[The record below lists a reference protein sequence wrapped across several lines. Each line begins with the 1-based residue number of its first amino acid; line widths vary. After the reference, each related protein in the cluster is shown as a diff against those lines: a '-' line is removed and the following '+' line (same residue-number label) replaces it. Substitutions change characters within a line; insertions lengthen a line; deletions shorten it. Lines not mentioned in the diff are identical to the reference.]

1 MAHGGRSQK
10 QAASV
15 GRAAHTVTAGAHK
28 SAHWAQDDASRYAR
42 WTSIYGR
49 LRMTD
54 HGPEP
59 ESRPRLLP
67 FTSKLGFGV
76 GQLAEGITLSVFNTF
91 VLFYF
96 NQILGVSGT
105 LTGIAL
111 GVALFFDAITD
122 PLAGS
127 VSDRLQTRWGRRHP
141 MMAAASLPMALSLIA
156 LFNPP
161 SGMSEIFYFA
171 WLVTF
176 AVLARLFLT
185 LYHIPHL
192 ALGAEMAQD
201 YLDRTRVYS
210 YSQLFG
216 TLGTWGFGFLMLSLV
231 FPTTDAATHGML
243 HEPGY
248 RTLSIVAGAGS

>member
-1 MAHGGRSQK
+1 MS
-10 QAASV
+10 QAA
-15 GRAAHTVTAGAHK
+15 RAPAP
-28 SAHWAQDDASRYAR
+28 Q
-42 WTSIYGR
+42 
-49 LRMTD
+49 
-54 HGPEP
+54 
-59 ESRPRLLP
+59 RLLP
-67 FTSKLGFGV
+67 FRSKLGFGV
-76 GQLAEGITLSVFNTF
+76 GQLAEGITLGVFNTF

-111 GVALFFDAITD
+111 GIALFFDAITD

-127 VSDRLQTRWGRRHP
+127 FSDRLNTRWGRRHP
-141 MMAAASLPMALSLIA
+141 LMAVAAVPMGLCVIA

-161 SGMSEIFYFA
+161 AGQSEYFYFG

-176 AVLARLFLT
+176 AVLARGFLT

-216 TLGTWGFGFLMLSLV
+216 TIGTYGFGFVMLTLF
-231 FPTTDAATHGML
+231 FPSTEAGTHGML
-243 HEPGY
+243 NQAGY
-248 RTLSIVAGAGS
+248 LPLSIVAALGITLSIGLCVWGTASEIPYLPKVRFNQIERLHPRRL